1 MKNNEEQLFSFWDHL
16 EALRQSL
23 LRIVLVLLAIFVL
36 VFSSKDFVFDSIL
49 LPPLH
54 SDFWLYRSM
63 CVVSEWLQLPSL
75 CPSDFQIQLINI
87 ELSGQFLA
95 HLSSSFGLALA
106 LCVPY
111 VLFEIW
117 RFVQPALYPKE
128 RKSFSMIFLSASFL
142 FYLGAAVSYFL
153 VFPLT
158 IRFLG
163 TYELSANIPNHISI
177 QSYLGALYILI
188 FSLGIMF
195 ELPVLAYLLS
205 KAGLIHKEQLKK
217 VRKYAFVIILIV
229 AALITPTTDPF
240 TMMFV
245 AMPVYLLYEL
255 SIVMAKKRKVEYE
268 DE

>member
-1 MKNNEEQLFSFWDHL
+1 MSNNDEQLFSFWDHL
-16 EALRQSL
+16 EALRQTL
-23 LRIVLVLLAIFVL
+23 LRIVLVLVLLFVL
-36 VFSSKDFVFDSIL
+36 VFSAKDFVFDTIL
-49 LPPLH
+49 LPPLR

-63 CVVSEWLQLPSL
+63 CVLSEWLHFPAL

-87 ELSGQFLA
+87 ELSGQFMA
-95 HLSSSFGLALA
+95 HLSSSFGFAIVLA
-106 LCVPY
+106 VPF

-117 RFVQPALYPKE
+117 RFVQPALYPNEK
-128 RKSFSMIFLSASFL
+128 KSFSMIFLSASFL

-153 VFPLT
+153 IFPLT

-163 TYELSANIPNHISI
+163 TYELSADIPNQISI
-177 QSYLGALYILI
+177 QSYLSALYILI

-195 ELPVLAYLLS
+195 ELPVLAFLLS
-205 KAGLIHKEQLKK
+205 KAGIIHREQLKM
-217 VRKYAFVIILIV
+217 VRKYAFVIILII

-255 SIVMAKKRKVEYE
+255 SIVTAKKKVEVE
-268 DE
+268 